1 MGRLIYSTQV
11 SLDGFIED
19 RTGSFDFTAPDDEV
33 HAFVNDSLRPIG
45 THLYGRRLY
54 EVMTY
59 WETVADD
66 SSVPPVMRDFGRYWR
81 AADKVV
87 FSRTLDRVS
96 SGRTTLERDFDPDA
110 IRRRKAASDGDLL
123 VGGADL
129 AGAAL
134 RAGLVDEVRLFVFPV
149 LVGGGRSAWGADVGR
164 RLALR
169 EERRFAGGVVHL
181 RYDVLTSDQGG

>member
-1 MGRLIYSTQV
+1 MGRLIYSTQA

-19 RTGSFDFTAPDDEV
+19 RSGSFDFTNPGDEV

-54 EVMTY
+54 DVMVF
-59 WETVADD
+59 WETVPDD
-66 SSVPPVMRDFGRYWR
+66 SSVPPVMRDFGRVWR
-81 AADKVV
+81 GADKVV
-87 FSRTLDRVS
+87 YSRTLDRVA

-110 IRRRKAASDGDLL
+110 IRRLKAGSDADLL
-123 VGGADL
+123 VGGAEL

-149 LVGGGRSAWGADVGR
+149 LVGGGRSAWGDDVR
-164 RLALR
+164 ARLELR
-169 EERRFAGGVVHL
+169 EDRRFGSGVVYV
-181 RYDVLTSDQGG
+181 RYDVTG